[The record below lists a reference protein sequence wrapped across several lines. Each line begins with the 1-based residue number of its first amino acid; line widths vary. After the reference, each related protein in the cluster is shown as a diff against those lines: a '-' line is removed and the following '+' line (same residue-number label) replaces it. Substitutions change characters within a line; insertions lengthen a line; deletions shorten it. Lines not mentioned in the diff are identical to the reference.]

1 ILRESIHE
9 IFFFTSRR
17 RHTSFSRDWSSD
29 VCSSDLQLHMKGFMT
44 SITANPAAMWTLGVA
59 GALVALY
66 TFIQRIWRPMR
77 RFVAM
82 MDRSEERRVGEEGG
96 VRFDATTHNQKKV
109 IELPLR

>member
-1 ILRESIHE
+1 ME
-9 IFFFTSRR
+9 
-17 RHTSFSRDWSSD
+17 
-29 VCSSDLQLHMKGFMT
+29 GFMT

-82 MDRSEERRVGEEGG
+82 MDVILGRPPRYESDPEARPGIVQRLDDIDRNVCRLDKRVSRVEQHITNTEES
-96 VRFDATTHNQKKV
+96 T
-109 IELPLR
+109 